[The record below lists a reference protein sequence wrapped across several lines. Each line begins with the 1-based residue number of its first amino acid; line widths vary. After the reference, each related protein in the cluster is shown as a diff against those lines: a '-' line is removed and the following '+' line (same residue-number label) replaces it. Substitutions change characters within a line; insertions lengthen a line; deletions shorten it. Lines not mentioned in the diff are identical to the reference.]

1 MIQTN
6 KDELLI
12 GLIGDTHIPSR
23 VAEIPKN
30 IIDDFKERK
39 IDYLIHLGDF
49 DITSVYQN
57 LQKTFGKDKI
67 IAIQGNMDNREL
79 KQTLPKTLDLELYEY
94 KIFIAHGTGGPD
106 DIIQNL
112 NDMFDLTEYDIIIFG
127 HVHRPYNEK
136 WTDGKFYISPGTPTD
151 KIFTRINSYG
161 FLTISKG
168 KIEPEIIYI

>member
-67 IAIQGNMDNREL
+67 IAIQGNMDNRKL
-79 KQTLPKTLDLELYEY
+79 KQTLPKTLDLELYE
-94 KIFIAHGTGGPD
+94 
-106 DIIQNL
+106 
-112 NDMFDLTEYDIIIFG
+112 
-127 HVHRPYNEK
+127 
-136 WTDGKFYISPGTPTD
+136 
-151 KIFTRINSYG
+151 
-161 FLTISKG
+161 
-168 KIEPEIIYI
+168 